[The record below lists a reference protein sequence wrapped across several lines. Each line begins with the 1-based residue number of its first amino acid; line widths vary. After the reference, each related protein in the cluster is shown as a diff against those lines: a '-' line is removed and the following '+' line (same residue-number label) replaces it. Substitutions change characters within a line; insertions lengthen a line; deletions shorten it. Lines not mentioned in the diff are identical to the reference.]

1 MSTRNCDVS
10 INFATHRCRSPS
22 RAPAW
27 GRHHAGVGANY
38 PPPPWRLTG
47 RLLIAMAP
55 LRLEAARGLVPAPL
69 RLLPAWPGH
78 ALAMLLLGSYDE
90 RSTLPHNELAA
101 IVGPVLARARPG
113 GLVTAIWVDDER
125 SAAGGRELWGLPK
138 QLATLQWRPEAVEVQ
153 DAAGAPIAHARWHQP
168 PVHVPI
174 AAAAPFI
181 TVLDGAM
188 RRGWLAGTMQL
199 APARIELEIPPGSPL
214 APLALGGRRIG
225 LTGRLDARALAARVI
240 A

>member
-1 MSTRNCDVS
+1 
-10 INFATHRCRSPS
+10 
-22 RAPAW
+22 
-27 GRHHAGVGANY
+27 
-38 PPPPWRLTG
+38 L
-47 RLLIAMAP
+47 
-55 LRLEAARGLVPAPL
+55 
-69 RLLPAWPGH
+69 
-78 ALAMLLLGSYDE
+78 LLLGSYDE
-90 RSTLPHNELAA
+90 RSTLPYDELAA

-138 QLATLQWRPEAVEVQ
+138 QLATLQWRPEAVDVH

-168 PVHVPI
+168 RVHVPI
-174 AAAAPFI
+174 VVAAPFVAVVDRTI
-181 TVLDGAM
+181 

-225 LTGRLDARALAARVI
+225 LTGRLDVRALAAHDV
-240 A
+240 AT